1 MGEIKVTKE
10 NLSDTTITYLQMIQA
25 TIDRMSTSSAIFKGF
40 AASIV
45 AGVSAISFGNIN
57 KWILL
62 LSFIPVG
69 CFLILDIYYLR
80 LEKRFRFLY
89 NRVRTGEKEVDFN
102 LNPPKVK
109 EILKLNE
116 KANVR
121 VKDCV
126 LSPSILL
133 FYIPMILI
141 CAVVTIMS
149 FGGYLK

>member
-1 MGEIKVTKE
+1 MTKE

-40 AASIV
+40 VASIV

>member
-62 LSFIPVG
+62 LSFLPVG

-109 EILKLNE
+109 EILKQVYENMLVDDRF
-116 KANVR
+116 KT
-121 VKDCV
+121 
-126 LSPSILL
+126 LL
-133 FYIPMILI
+133 LYYDVDPM
-141 CAVVTIMS
+141 
-149 FGGYLK
+149 

>member
-116 KANVR
+116 KQ
-121 VKDCV
+121 
-126 LSPSILL
+126 
-133 FYIPMILI
+133 
-141 CAVVTIMS
+141 MS
-149 FGGYLK
+149 E

>member
-121 VKDCV
+121 VKNCV

>member
-1 MGEIKVTKE
+1 MTKE

-102 LNPPKVK
+102 LNPPKVN

>member
-102 LNPPKVK
+102 LNPPKVN

>member
-40 AASIV
+40 VASIV

>member
-1 MGEIKVTKE
+1 MGEIEVTKE

-102 LNPPKVK
+102 LNPPKVN

>member
-109 EILKLNE
+109 GILKLNK

-141 CAVVTIMS
+141 CAVVTIMN

>member
-80 LEKRFRFLY
+80 LEKQFRFLY

-121 VKDCV
+121 VKNCV

>member
-62 LSFIPVG
+62 LSFLPVG

>member
-1 MGEIKVTKE
+1 MTKE

-80 LEKRFRFLY
+80 LEKQFRFLY

-102 LNPPKVK
+102 LNPPKVN

-141 CAVVTIMS
+141 CAVVTIMN

>member
-80 LEKRFRFLY
+80 LEKQFRFLY

-102 LNPPKVK
+102 LNPPKVN

-141 CAVVTIMS
+141 CAVVTIMN

>member
-57 KWILL
+57 KWILI